1 MRSPHICRPA
11 GLLLMLLAV
20 LIIGTN
26 IGFASSHNNEKT
38 TVADV
43 IVESKETYEA
53 LKNYTA
59 EQRDEALRTA
69 KEKLDTLD
77 HRIDELQQNLDQRW
91 QEMSKTSREETQ
103 HTLKNLRRQRQKVAE
118 WFGGMQHSSI
128 EAWEEVKKGFGDS
141 YDRLQKAFD
150 DAQKAFDK

>member
-1 MRSPHICRPA
+1 MRSPHIDRPA

-20 LIIGTN
+20 LIIGPNTGN
-26 IGFASSHNNEKT
+26 ASGQDSEKT

-53 LKNYTA
+53 LKSYSS
-59 EQRDEALRTA
+59 EQRDEALKTA

-141 YDRLQKAFD
+141 YDRLQKAFN

>member
-1 MRSPHICRPA
+1 MRPPHIYRLA
-11 GLLLMLLAV
+11 GLLLMLLAG
-20 LIIGTN
+20 LTIGPNTG
-26 IGFASSHNNEKT
+26 IASDQDSEKT

-43 IVESKETYEA
+43 IAESKETYEA
-53 LKNYTA
+53 LKSYSS
-59 EQRDEALRTA
+59 EQRDEALKTA
-69 KEKLDTLD
+69 KEKLDKLD

-91 QEMSKTSREETQ
+91 QTMSKASREETRQ
-103 HTLKNLRRQRQKVAE
+103 TLNELRRQRKKVAE